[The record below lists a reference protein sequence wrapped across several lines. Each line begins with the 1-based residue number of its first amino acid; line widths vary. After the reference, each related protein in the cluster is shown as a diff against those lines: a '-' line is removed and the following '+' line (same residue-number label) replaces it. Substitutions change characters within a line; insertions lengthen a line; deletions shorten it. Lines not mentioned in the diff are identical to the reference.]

1 MESNGTHARRF
12 ALFGLVMIAL
22 LLVQVGQVAVTVA
35 HEPTP
40 VSPSSTAGPETA
52 NKNDVANPAGEE
64 DALAVRSDVPAPG
77 SKNDFADPLVDESAA
92 EPPALLLEPGG
103 KNAASD
109 AGGVSAASD
118 MALPLTAG
126 DPFVTCGASG
136 NLNWTTTGSSFAV
149 VRQCSFSAP
158 QNGYVHIVANGSPGR
173 QNGEY
178 EAQFRLGIDSTT
190 GEADTDRFVNVYNDT
205 GDGTDRLVALSIF
218 KPVTAGTRSFYFLGR
233 RFTGTGTVLVF
244 DPTLT
249 VTFIPA
255 SGTPLRTCGAS
266 GNVNWTTAGSSFAVA
281 RQCSLAVPRDGWVY
295 LVADGSP
302 GRQNGEY
309 EAQFRLGIDNTT
321 GEEDTDRWVNIYNDT
336 GDGTDKSV
344 ALSVLKPITAGTHTF
359 SLLGR
364 RYSGSGT
371 VLVYDPTLTAIF
383 IPSPGVVAPTCGVSG
398 NLTWTTAESSFAVI
412 RQCTLAVP

>member
-52 NKNDVANPAGEE
+52 NKNDVAIPAGEE
-64 DALAVRSDVPAPG
+64 DALAARSDVPAPG
-77 SKNDFADPLVDESAA
+77 SKNDFADPLFDESAA

-109 AGGVSAASD
+109 AGVVSAASD

-158 QNGYVHIVANGSPGR
+158 QNGYVHIVANGSLGR

-190 GEADTDRFVNVYNDT
+190 GEADTDRFVNVYDDS
-205 GDGTDRLVALSIF
+205 GDGTDE
-218 KPVTAGTRSFYFLGR
+218 
-233 RFTGTGTVLVF
+233 
-244 DPTLT
+244 TL
-249 VTFIPA
+249 
-255 SGTPLRTCGAS
+255 
-266 GNVNWTTAGSSFAVA
+266 
-281 RQCSLAVPRDGWVY
+281 
-295 LVADGSP
+295 
-302 GRQNGEY
+302 
-309 EAQFRLGIDNTT
+309 
-321 GEEDTDRWVNIYNDT
+321 
-336 GDGTDKSV
+336 
-344 ALSVLKPITAGTHTF
+344 ALSVLRPLKAGTYTF
-359 SLLGR
+359 SLLGK

-371 VLVYDPTLTAIF
+371 VRVYDPTLIVITTGARTYL
-383 IPSPGVVAPTCGVSG
+383 PVVAKP
-398 NLTWTTAESSFAVI
+398 SS
-412 RQCTLAVP
+412 